1 MAEGKLEA
9 RDFDQWITLAEKA
22 SREAVFVAND
32 AFTAAMNKQIKRG
45 REKARPGTY
54 VDRTASIGAVRIH
67 GDVIWSPCGS
77 PAQMCVERAVAE
89 AGAETLK

>member
-9 RDFDQWITLAEKA
+9 RDFDQWITLSEKA

-45 REKARPGTY
+45 REKAKPGTY
-54 VDRTASIGAVRIH
+54 VDRTPAIGAVRIH
-67 GDVIWSPCGS
+67 GDVIFSPCGS
-77 PAQMCVERAVAE
+77 PAALCAE
-89 AGAETLK
+89 TAQQGGAIETLK